1 MKNPTLVSHSVSFA
15 QIFSTQKLFFS
26 TVIAMTACFG
36 VTSEL
41 LADRDARG
49 PNFVRGPIRTSIKS
63 IRDRYS
69 DATFSGGSTFQ
80 REVSKVVPA
89 NGTAVASRC
98 LDQLSVGMKVKATV
112 ATPSGMRGVAI
123 GDVGVVLSSAVS
135 GEILV
140 EWIGNHVGHDG
151 MGNGAKPFIANDG
164 DSRWFVQC
172 HEVLPLEA
180 DPLPIYLMDF
190 TGMIQAEKVQSF
202 YDQGNGSL
210 GSGPGPNFGA
220 NFDNTSDLSVF
231 YSFNGSNEPS
241 PGVVTAVSA
250 GPVTMNLDNPIR
262 TLAFKYSTLVPV
274 VVRAYSGLNGQ
285 GSLVAESSFSQ
296 NTPTAGGGGIFN
308 TWSLFHTTWPSNVHS
323 VVWSGSTNQWAM
335 DTIEFTSIPPAIQLV
350 AAGSPSCVAAP
361 SSQISYDL
369 QVIAPPFAL
378 VSGQFFVEWD
388 TTAFAFLNVSAGD
401 APFTSIPFT
410 SVNAGTGRVFLIAS
424 VEGGGTGTSE
434 SRTVARLHFQALT
447 ANCSPTVPQ
456 VRFLPAAV
464 QLLTDGQGGSATL
477 PLTNPIPVR
486 IDGIA
491 PVITGTPASIT
502 VDADAI
508 PGCSSQQ
515 TVIPPTASDN
525 CEVSSFTFSRSDGQ
539 SISAP
544 FPCGTT
550 TMTWVATDP
559 CGFTAT
565 TSSSVTVN
573 PFQSF
578 FVEVQMSGATGN
590 FQRCVTLNMI
600 GETANYTTSEVF
612 NFSYGIASRSIRV
625 PAANYACV
633 TADDRLHSLSRP
645 AQIQSGV
652 QYFASFVG
660 ANALILGDLT
670 NDNVID
676 VVDYGVMVVR
686 IGQGAPVNTNC
697 ETPTFHADLNADGS
711 VTSVDGQ
718 LLLDGM
724 LMNGVSCASGVAG
737 DGDIARQSISVKEL
751 TEMGLA
757 NAELCD
763 IDHNGIVDL
772 FDMLLWQE
780 KNSKN

>member
-1 MKNPTLVSHSVSFA
+1 
-15 QIFSTQKLFFS
+15 
-26 TVIAMTACFG
+26 
-36 VTSEL
+36 
-41 LADRDARG
+41 
-49 PNFVRGPIRTSIKS
+49 
-63 IRDRYS
+63 
-69 DATFSGGSTFQ
+69 
-80 REVSKVVPA
+80 
-89 NGTAVASRC
+89 
-98 LDQLSVGMKVKATV
+98 
-112 ATPSGMRGVAI
+112 
-123 GDVGVVLSSAVS
+123 
-135 GEILV
+135 
-140 EWIGNHVGHDG
+140 
-151 MGNGAKPFIANDG
+151 
-164 DSRWFVQC
+164 
-172 HEVLPLEA
+172 
-180 DPLPIYLMDF
+180 
-190 TGMIQAEKVQSF
+190 
-202 YDQGNGSL
+202 
-210 GSGPGPNFGA
+210 
-220 NFDNTSDLSVF
+220 
-231 YSFNGSNEPS
+231 
-241 PGVVTAVSA
+241 
-250 GPVTMNLDNPIR
+250 
-262 TLAFKYSTLVPV
+262 
-274 VVRAYSGLNGQ
+274 
-285 GSLVAESSFSQ
+285 
-296 NTPTAGGGGIFN
+296 
-308 TWSLFHTTWPSNVHS
+308 
-323 VVWSGSTNQWAM
+323 
-335 DTIEFTSIPPAIQLV
+335 
-350 AAGSPSCVAAP
+350 
-361 SSQISYDL
+361 
-369 QVIAPPFAL
+369 
-378 VSGQFFVEWD
+378 
-388 TTAFAFLNVSAGD
+388 
-401 APFTSIPFT
+401 
-410 SVNAGTGRVFLIAS
+410 
-424 VEGGGTGTSE
+424 
-434 SRTVARLHFQALT
+434 
-447 ANCSPTVPQ
+447 
-456 VRFLPAAV
+456 V

-590 FQRCVTLNMI
+590 FQRCVSLNMI
-600 GETANYTTSEVF
+600 GENANYTTSEVF
-612 NFSYGIASRSIRV
+612 DFASGIASRSIRV